1 MREKKREN
9 GESYEWKQSQA
20 KKWRGETNENEP
32 NRDQKRSVL
41 PRRATIRYLLHETS
55 KYPLLFM
62 LLNGCHFSNVVVKQ
76 KEKRK
81 RPTASDRNVWAL
93 KQWQA
98 FRLVRAGFRAHMG
111 AQDSLQLYSP
121 GMSSRRCHHI
131 RLMWFSLQDACH
143 RYSFDD
149 MLWRIRILET
159 GMNKRPTRIS
169 YIDKNRSLFNVRWV
183 IPEIPPWFGHSLFLP
198 SIKKKGATFDVR
210 RDAPLRVHVVCGVCS
225 CFMLIRTCI
234 MAEFWWSNP

>member
-98 FRLVRAGFRAHMG
+98 FHPVRAGFRAHMG

-121 GMSSRRCHHI
+121 GMYYTVLLGGVTLSASCGSAFRTPAI
-131 RLMWFSLQDACH
+131 V
-143 RYSFDD
+143 
-149 MLWRIRILET
+149 ILLT
-159 GMNKRPTRIS
+159 
-169 YIDKNRSLFNVRWV
+169 
-183 IPEIPPWFGHSLFLP
+183 
-198 SIKKKGATFDVR
+198 
-210 RDAPLRVHVVCGVCS
+210 
-225 CFMLIRTCI
+225 TCYG
-234 MAEFWWSNP
+234 EFAS